1 MHGYWILDNNTFV
14 MNVYFVC
21 FFFLAVVQCKWHSHM
36 YFIYRAYHQTSVKKE
51 VFSCRTRSS
60 YDKLWCWVCESIT
73 NYRTGCFNDNHL
85 KLIKLII
92 MYIFIYGSYFVMQN
106 FNLKTF
112 FVSNITIK
120 NEKELRFWHVCAWG
134 RMLQALPYL
143 DFYANVLIE

>member
-1 MHGYWILDNNTFV
+1 
-14 MNVYFVC
+14 
-21 FFFLAVVQCKWHSHM
+21 
-36 YFIYRAYHQTSVKKE
+36 
-51 VFSCRTRSS
+51 
-60 YDKLWCWVCESIT
+60 
-73 NYRTGCFNDNHL
+73 
-85 KLIKLII
+85 